1 MLQERRQHLLKEMNF
16 EEQSILL
23 LMHHVLE
30 KIFIGQDINFYFLDK
45 MIYIFRYSLIW
56 KI

>member
-45 MIYIFRYSLIW
+45 MIYIFRYSLI
-56 KI
+56 